1 MTSNFRYLLEL
12 LRCAV
17 SGSTPPP
24 IPEGVT
30 PEAVFSLAK
39 RHSVFL
45 LAFDCAMQLSS
56 VRENPHFSA
65 WMQQYQIYLTKSLNQ
80 TYEIKHLAAL
90 LNTEGIA
97 HVFLKGSSL
106 RKLYPTPE
114 LREMCDIDV
123 LVPVEQAEEAY
134 AAAQRDGYVSNGSAT
149 HNEAFFKPPFI
160 ELELHTYM
168 VPTENKYFD
177 YYRSVWSRARREGS
191 SDTYTFGAEDAYI
204 FALVHTWKHYVGH
217 GTGIRP
223 ILDVAVLEKT
233 YGDRLDRA
241 YLKAELEK
249 LSLTDFGENVM
260 QLAACW
266 FGTERTEL
274 TAQQQ
279 RLEHR
284 LLAGATYGTKE
295 QSESNLLMKKMQQGK
310 SERRAKTEI
319 FFRQVFPPYSTMAS
333 RFRWV
338 GRVPVL
344 LPAAWVARWGQLLV
358 TKPVALKRYYRWV
371 RGLQLL
377 QDDCDELKGKK

>member
-56 VRENPHFSA
+56 VRENPHFPA
-65 WMQQYQIYLTKSLNQ
+65 WMQQYHLYLTKTLNQ
-80 TYEIKHLAAL
+80 TYEIEHLDAL
-90 LNTEGIA
+90 YNTEGIA

-134 AAAQRDGYVSNGSAT
+134 AAAQRDGYVSNGSAS

-177 YYRSVWSRARREGS
+177 YYRSVWTRARREGS

-241 YLKAELEK
+241 YLNAELKK
-249 LSLTDFGENVM
+249 LSLTDFAENVM

-266 FGTERTEL
+266 FGAEHTEPTPER
-274 TAQQQ
+274 Q

-284 LLAGATYGTKE
+284 LLTGATYGTRE

-371 RGLQLL
+371 RGLHLL
-377 QDDCDELKGKK
+377 QDDCDELNGKK

>member
-17 SGSTPPP
+17 CGSTPPP

-56 VRENPHFSA
+56 VRENPQFSA

-80 TYEIKHLAAL
+80 TYEIEHLAAL

-134 AAAQRDGYVSNGSAT
+134 AAAQRDGYVSNGSAS

-177 YYRSVWSRARREGS
+177 YYRSVWTRARREGS

-266 FGTERTEL
+266 FGAEHTEPTPER
-274 TAQQQ
+274 Q

-284 LLAGATYGTKE
+284 LLTGATYGTRE